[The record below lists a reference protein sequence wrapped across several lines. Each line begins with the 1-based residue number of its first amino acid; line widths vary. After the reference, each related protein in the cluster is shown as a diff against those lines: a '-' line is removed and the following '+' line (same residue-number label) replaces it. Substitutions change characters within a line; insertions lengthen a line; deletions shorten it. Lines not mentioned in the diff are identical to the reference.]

1 MDWAKKALVAMPK
14 STYIKKTIQIAVNAI
29 NDLLETIQNTKKHM
43 NQLASQLPEYPVVMK
58 MDGVGEVTG
67 PIIMGELGDVT
78 RFNKRS
84 QITAFAG
91 VDPKKHESGDD
102 KPKSS
107 RATKIGSPELR
118 RALYLVMTSKLA
130 RKPQGDR
137 VYDFIV
143 KNAVKAR
150 NTLSI

>member
-1 MDWAKKALVAMPK
+1 MPK

-91 VDPKKHESGDD
+91 VDPKSMNPATTSRKALEPLKSGHL
-102 KPKSS
+102 SS
-107 RATKIGSPELR
+107 DGHYIWL
-118 RALYLVMTSKLA
+118 
-130 RKPQGDR
+130 
-137 VYDFIV
+137 
-143 KNAVKAR
+143 
-150 NTLSI
+150 